1 MIIVR
6 IIEYGS
12 REKIIHYGV
21 GRKLHIKY
29 TMFTLFNKN

>member
-12 REKIIHYGV
+12 KEKIIHHGV

-29 TMFTLFNKN
+29 L